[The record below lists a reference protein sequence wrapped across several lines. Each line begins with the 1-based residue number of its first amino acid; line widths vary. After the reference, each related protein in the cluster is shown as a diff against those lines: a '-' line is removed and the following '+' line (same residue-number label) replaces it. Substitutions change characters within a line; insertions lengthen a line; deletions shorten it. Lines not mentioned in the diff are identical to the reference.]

1 MTDYEPV
8 IGLEIHGELNTK
20 SKMFCGCSAA
30 YGEAPAANTL
40 ICPVCTALP
49 GAMPVVNK
57 KAVEQAILVGLAL
70 NCSINPMN
78 QFARKNYFYPDL
90 PKGYQISQYD
100 LPVASNGFLD
110 ILEESEAGP
119 QRVRVRRAH
128 LEEDTAK
135 LAHEGDH
142 ALVDYNRA
150 GVPLLEIVS
159 EPDMHTVEAALDYAV
174 KVRAILRA
182 LGVNSGDMEKGVL
195 RFEANVSVRPAG
207 SSELRTRT
215 EIKNL
220 NSFRALT
227 RASAYEIARQTALY
241 EAGGEVVQET
251 LGWDDLRGVTV
262 SQRSKEEAHDYRY
275 FPEPDLPPLD
285 ISQAWV
291 EELRALLPELPNAR
305 TQRLVADYGISLKEA
320 RLLTSEKPLADY
332 FEQAARSAK
341 SPARTI
347 NNWIAGEFLRYVND
361 LSLDLE
367 KLPVPPE
374 HLAKL
379 VDLVTDK
386 VINDNSA
393 KVVLKEMFES
403 GQAPLK
409 IVESRNL
416 DQVSDESTLQ
426 GVVEQI
432 LADNPKEVS
441 SYLAGKETV
450 LQWMM
455 GQVARLTKGKA
466 NPQVARQLLLEGLEK
481 ARHN

>member
-1 MTDYEPV
+1 MTTYEPV
-8 IGLEIHGELNTK
+8 IGLEIHAELQTK

-30 YGEAPAANTL
+30 YSEAPAPNTL
-40 ICPVCTALP
+40 VCPVCTALP
-49 GAMPVVNK
+49 GAMPVVNA

-70 NCSINPMN
+70 NCAINPMN

-100 LPVASNGFLD
+100 LPVASDGWLD
-110 ILEESEAGP
+110 ILEESAP

-135 LAHEGDH
+135 LAHSADG

-159 EPDMHTVEAALDYAV
+159 EPDMHTVEAALAYGT
-174 KVRAILRA
+174 KIRAILRY

-207 SSELRTRT
+207 SDELRTRT

-227 RASAYEIARQTALY
+227 RASAYEIQRQTKIY
-241 EAGGEVVQET
+241 ETGGEVVQET
-251 LGWDDLRGVTV
+251 LGWDDVKGVTV

-285 ISQAWV
+285 ISREHV
-291 EELRALLPELPNAR
+291 EEIRARLPELPEAKTGR
-305 TQRLVADYGISLKEA
+305 FVSAFGLTAKEA
-320 RLLTSEKPLADY
+320 RLLTSEKSLADY
-332 FEQAARSAK
+332 FEKAVAAAK
-341 SPARTI
+341 SPAKTI
-347 NNWIAGEFLRYVND
+347 NNWIAGEFLRHVNE
-361 LSLDLE
+361 LGLE
-367 KLPVPPE
+367 IEGSPVPPAA
-374 HLAKL
+374 LAGL
-379 VDLVTDK
+379 ADLVTAK
-386 VINDNSA
+386 TINDNTA
-393 KVVLKEMFES
+393 KEVLAEMFTT
-403 GQAPLK
+403 GQTAEA
-409 IVESRNL
+409 IVKAKNL
-416 DQVSDESTLQ
+416 GQISDASALEAI
-426 GVVEQI
+426 VAQI
-432 LADNPKEVS
+432 LADNPKEVA

-450 LQWMM
+450 FQWMM

-466 NPQVARQLLLEGLEK
+466 DPQVARQLLQQALEK
-481 ARHN
+481 EKNKS